1 MEDVSLIFNGRWW
14 TEGGEFLK
22 EDGVNIMKTAFELIT
37 ELLQL
42 EKEELELSKELAIT
56 DNVSTRVELEKEID
70 RLFAKELDIIEIL
83 KNTKVI

>member
-1 MEDVSLIFNGRWW
+1 MRAYDLV
-14 TEGGEFLK
+14 
-22 EDGVNIMKTAFELIT
+22 T

-42 EKEELELSKELAIT
+42 EEEELELSKKLAKT
-56 DNVSTRVELEKEID
+56 NDVSTRAVLEKEID